1 MSNTLRLK
9 DIANVLVGSV
19 ILVDEYESF
28 EYHLDFDG
36 PDFIPRDLYDKRVL
50 TICGEGADLLY
61 IVLVSDDAEKYD
73 ESDLKNYR
81 SEARYLD

>member
-1 MSNTLRLK
+1 MANTLKLR

-36 PDFIPRDLYDKRVL
+36 PDFIPRELYDKQIL
-50 TICGEGADLLY
+50 TICGEGTDLLY
-61 IVLVSDDAEKYD
+61 IVLVSDDAKSYD
-73 ESDLKNYR
+73 ESKLKDYR
-81 SEARYLD
+81 SEALYLD